1 MYPPF
6 DFRLAAAA
14 INEQTRDDLRG
25 LLSSDALGRTLRLT
39 SIGERR
45 SVQAPDTVL
54 PRVAADAPD
63 DERLMVSIRAGDL
76 EPLGILFDRYARLV
90 RTIGFRILR
99 NSTEVED
106 VVQEVFLHIYEKSE
120 GFDAN
125 RGSVRTWLI
134 QIAYH
139 RAFDRRAYLAR
150 RGFYDGTDI
159 SEVKNTLR
167 EASSL
172 EDKIAARV
180 TGEQLHA
187 AFGQLNDMQRI
198 TLEKFFFEGYSLREI
213 SEILGETFEN
223 TRHYYYRGM
232 ERLKRIANTMAL
244 RSEK

>member
-1 MYPPF
+1 
-6 DFRLAAAA
+6 
-14 INEQTRDDLRG
+14 
-25 LLSSDALGRTLRLT
+25 LSSDALGRALRLP
-39 SIGERR
+39 IAGRR
-45 SVQAPDTVL
+45 VIQAAGTAL
-54 PRVAADAPD
+54 PRTGAAASD
-63 DERLMVSIRAGDL
+63 DEHLMVRIRAGDL

-99 NSTEVED
+99 NATEVED

-120 GFDAN
+120 GFDPN
-125 RGSVRTWLI
+125 RGSVRTWLV

-159 SEVKNTLR
+159 SELKNTLR

-172 EDKIAARV
+172 EDEIAMRV
-180 TGEQLHA
+180 TGEQLHS
-187 AFGQLNDMQRI
+187 AFEQLNDVQRA

-213 SEILGETFEN
+213 SEVLGDTFEN

-232 ERLKRIANTMAL
+232 ERLKKIANTMAL
-244 RSEK
+244 GSEK

>member
-6 DFRLAAAA
+6 DFRRPSVAVD
-14 INEQTRDDLRG
+14 EQVRDDLRG
-25 LLSSDALGRTLRLT
+25 LLSSDALGRTLRLP
-39 SIGERR
+39 SVAERR
-45 SVQAPDTVL
+45 TVRATDTAL
-54 PRVAADAPD
+54 PGIATAAPD
-63 DERLMVSIRAGDL
+63 DEHLMVCIRAGDL
-76 EPLGILFDRYARLV
+76 EPLGILFDKYARLV

-120 GFDAN
+120 GFDPN

-159 SEVKNTLR
+159 SELKNTLR

-172 EDKIAARV
+172 EDEIAARV

-187 AFGQLNDMQRI
+187 AFAQLNDMQRV
-198 TLEKFFFEGYSLREI
+198 TLEKFYFEGYSLREI
-213 SEILGETFEN
+213 SEMLGETFEN
-223 TRHYYYRGM
+223 TRHHYYRGM
-232 ERLKRIANTMAL
+232 ERLKKIANNMTVG
-244 RSEK
+244 SEK